1 MTLDN
6 ANARQVAGT
15 HYASADGVQHWDLID
30 TYRVGYLEGC
40 ASKYV
45 TRWRRKNGVQDLQ
58 KAEHYLQKLYQV
70 RAGLSF
76 QEQLERRPDVPA
88 AAVLEFARANGCG
101 AEEERILGLILR
113 WESTHTIDLARRA
126 VLALIAAGSNDG
138 AEPGR
143 GYVNQD

>member
-88 AAVLEFARANGCG
+88 AALRVRAPAGRYVCG
-101 AEEERILGLILR
+101 
-113 WESTHTIDLARRA
+113 
-126 VLALIAAGSNDG
+126 V
-138 AEPGR
+138 
-143 GYVNQD
+143 

>member
-1 MTLDN
+1 MSSEN
-6 ANARQVAGT
+6 ANARQVAGS
-15 HYASADGVQHWDLID
+15 HYASALGVQHWDLID
-30 TYRVGYLEGC
+30 NYRVGYLEGC

-45 TRWRRKNGVQDLQ
+45 TRWRKKNGLQDLQ

-70 RAGLSF
+70 RAELSF

-88 AAVLEFARANGCG
+88 AVISAFAQANGCG
-101 AEEERILGLILR
+101 AEEARILTLILR

-126 VLALIAAGSNDG
+126 VLALIEQHSDDGS
-138 AEPGR
+138 EPGR